1 MTNEFT
7 RLLERNDYRLEE
19 AALSYARAIAY
30 PNLDFA
36 PTLQALDA
44 HAQAIQS
51 RLNGD
56 ETRRQILQRINEHLF
71 EEVGYR
77 GNLSQYYDPD
87 NSYLNQVVERRLGIP
102 ITLSLV
108 YIAVAERLKLTVYGV
123 GLPGHFVAGCGLET
137 GQVIYIDSFNS
148 GTFMTEDEC
157 RQLSKLYLA
166 PELPFSAHFFLP
178 QSKTDMLRRML
189 MNLRNIYLGN
199 MPRDLDV
206 ACRTL
211 ECLYPFMPNDRDIN
225 RTLGIFYAS
234 RNLPQKAIRY
244 LRHYLGLFPTA
255 EDSQELRDLL
265 NKLLNSV
272 SRMN

>member
-7 RLLERNDYRLEE
+7 RLLERNDYRLAE

-30 PNLDFA
+30 PDLDFA
-36 PTLQALDA
+36 PTLQALEG
-44 HAQAIQS
+44 HAQAIQR
-51 RLNGD
+51 RLKGD
-56 ETRRQILQRINEHLF
+56 EPRRQILQRINEHLF
-71 EEVGYR
+71 EEAGYR

-87 NSYLNQVVERRLGIP
+87 NSYLNQVVARRVGIP

-108 YIAVAERLKLTVYGV
+108 YMVVAERLQLSVYGV
-123 GLPGHFVAGCGLET
+123 GLPGHFVAGCVLET
-137 GQVIYIDSFNS
+137 GEVVYIDSFNG
-148 GTFMTEDEC
+148 GTFVTEDEC

-166 PELPFSAHFFLP
+166 PELPFSSHYFLP
-178 QSKTDMLRRML
+178 QSKADMLRRML
-189 MNLRNIYLGN
+189 IILRNIYLGDIPQN
-199 MPRDLDV
+199 LDI

-225 RTLGIFYAS
+225 RTLGVFYAS
-234 RNLPQKAIRY
+234 QNLPQKAIRY

-255 EDSQELRDLL
+255 EDSQELRELL